1 MQFSCEGRRV
11 NIIEQI
17 STHYDIFG
25 IILLEDDTGAK
36 MNVIED
42 QYRGAGASMINR
54 QILTKWLEGSGK
66 TPVNWATLAD
76 VLEECGLTEISGYI
90 RREKSK

>member
-1 MQFSCEGRRV
+1 MQFSCEGRV

-17 STHYDIFG
+17 STHCD
-25 IILLEDDTGAK
+25 IILLEDNTGAK
-36 MNVIED
+36 MNAIED

-66 TPVNWATLAD
+66 TPVSWATLAD
-76 VLEECGLTEISGYI
+76 VLEECGLTEICRYI